1 MLKQYNEMKKAHPGY
16 ILFFRLG
23 DFYEMF
29 YDDAKTASRILDL
42 VLTSRSAGSAGK
54 VPMCGIPYHAADS
67 YIARLIKAGQKV
79 AICEQ
84 VEDPAK
90 AKGLVK
96 RDVIRLITSGTF
108 IDENASDSRY
118 LVSIYPDKKGV
129 GISFIDYAGGG
140 TIHTNRF
147 QSMEKVAELISGLP
161 VYECIFPAGKKE
173 FIEEFFSQ
181 PLVRLKKITL
191 TECEDWTFNT
201 EIARKSLCDHFKTAT
216 LAGFGIDDI
225 PLAIRSSGGLLE
237 YLRQVNKKPLS
248 HITKISL
255 YTDTDYLYISPFA
268 TYSLEIDHLVSTLD
282 NTVTPMGKRMMRYW
296 VYHPL
301 LDIQK
306 IKERQDAVQS
316 LIDSSDLR
324 SEIVEALKGITDVE
338 KSVSKISCDYGSVV
352 KDILA
357 VNNFLIKIPVLLR
370 ILKGKGGDN
379 RFFTAVKDIPELR
392 DFLSKT
398 VETNIPVT
406 GYEGRFVKAGYS
418 REMDE
423 LRSIRDNVKEWLRN
437 MQKEEIKR
445 TGINSLKIGYNSV
458 FGYYIEVTKANLSL
472 VPGDYIRKQ
481 TLVNA
486 ERFVTPQLKEFEDRI
501 LTAEEK
507 ILAIENEVIEL
518 VKREIIK
525 YAGEI
530 YSIASSIAALDVLC
544 SLASAAS
551 ANDYVRAEVNESFD
565 IVIKNGRHPV
575 VERTIE
581 EFFVPN
587 DTLLNNRDDHFLV
600 ITGPNMSGKSTYIRQ
615 SALIVIMAQMGSFVP
630 ADSAKIGLVDKI
642 FTRIGARDEISRGQ
656 STFMV
661 EMTETADIINNLSPR
676 SLVVLDEIGRGTS
689 TYDGF
694 SLAWAVAEYLVKQK
708 VRTLFATHFHELTG
722 LSEGNKGVK
731 NYNVAVSESRAASTQ
746 TGKRDVV
753 FLHKIMHG
761 GTDKSYGIYVA
772 QIAGIPSEIIKRA
785 DEILSKLELQGTLRE
800 HIIGEMHADV
810 PSLFGEQRKSPYQ
823 ELKEEI
829 DALKK
834 VKEEVLSIDVDNT
847 PPLEV
852 SVKLKKIQERIIKE
866 NGKD

>member
-1 MLKQYNEMKKAHPGY
+1 MENLTPMLKQYNEMKSAYPGY

-54 VPMCGIPYHAADS
+54 APMCGIPYHAADS

-90 AKGLVK
+90 AKGIVK

-118 LVSIYPDKKGV
+118 LVSIYPDKKEVGV
-129 GISFIDYAGGG
+129 SFIDYAEGG

-147 QSMEKVAELISGLP
+147 QNMERVAELISGLP

-173 FIEEFFSQ
+173 VVEGFFSQ

-201 EIARKSLCDHFKTAT
+201 DIARKSLCDHFKTAN

-225 PLAIRSSGGLLE
+225 PLAVRSSGGLLE

-248 HITKISL
+248 HITRISL

-268 TYSLEIDHLVSTLD
+268 TYGLEIDSLVSVLD
-282 NTVTPMGKRMMRYW
+282 STVTPMGKRMLRYW
-296 VYHPL
+296 VYHPM
-301 LDIQK
+301 LDIRE

-316 LIDSSDLR
+316 LIESSDLR
-324 SEIVEALKGITDVE
+324 SEIVEVLKGITDVE
-338 KSVSKISCDYGSVV
+338 KSVSKISCDYSSAV
-352 KDILA
+352 KDILV
-357 VNNFLIKIPVLLR
+357 VNNFLEKIPVLLR
-370 ILKGKGGDN
+370 ILKEQGGDN
-379 RFFTAVKDIPELR
+379 RFFTTVKDIPELR

-423 LRSIRDNVKEWLRN
+423 LRSVRDNVKEWLRN

-445 TGINSLKIGYNSV
+445 TGINSLKVGYNSV
-458 FGYYIEVTKANLSL
+458 FGYYIEVT
-472 VPGDYIRKQ
+472 
-481 TLVNA
+481 
-486 ERFVTPQLKEFEDRI
+486 EFEDRI

-518 VKREIIK
+518 VKGEILK
-525 YAGEI
+525 YAAEI
-530 YSIASSIAALDVLC
+530 YSAASSVAALDLLC
-544 SLASAAS
+544 SLSSAAT
-551 ANDYVRAEVNESFD
+551 ANDYVRPEVDESFD

-575 VERTIE
+575 VEKTIE
-581 EFFVPN
+581 DFFVPN
-587 DTLLNNRDDHFLV
+587 DILLNNKDDHFLI

-630 ADSAKIGLVDKI
+630 ADMARVGLVDKI

-661 EMTETADIINNLSPR
+661 EMTETAGIINNLSKR
-676 SLVVLDEIGRGTS
+676 SLVVLDEVGRGTS

-694 SLAWAVAEYLVKQK
+694 SLAWAVAEYLTKQK

-722 LSEGNKGVK
+722 LSEGNTGVK
-731 NYNVAVSESRAASTQ
+731 NYNVAVSESVADSIR

-753 FLHKIMHG
+753 FLHKIMPG
-761 GTDKSYGIYVA
+761 GTDESYGIYVA

-785 DEILSKLELQGTLRE
+785 DEILSRLEIQGTLQE
-800 HIIGEMHADV
+800 HIIGEMRADV
-810 PSLFGEQRKSPYQ
+810 PSLFREQKKSPYQ
-823 ELKEEI
+823 ELKEDI

-834 VKEEVLSIDVDNT
+834 VKEEVLSIDVENT
-847 PPLEV
+847 TPLEV
-852 SVKLKKIQERIIKE
+852 SIKLKKIQERIKE
-866 NGKD
+866 NGKG